1 MATLR
6 LRTTVRHRVSNK
18 IERPADSIHLRSF
31 SASVLDSIVLLTPLR
46 HGAKI
51 SGAQRNSHPNTRDS
65 TMTALA
71 DLDKKLWK
79 DLKKDAKIKSSGW
92 FKKADASVGKHIAA
106 LNKSREKFES
116 SKMAGDLL
124 KYQAALNALADAFD
138 AFSSKKGLDDLQDGA
153 DIKKEALRNQIEDWR
168 RDIAAEKNLINTEIA
183 KLKQAAGPNLEKLDE
198 LEAQKRIE
206 FWNKSKL
213 PWQF

>member
-1 MATLR
+1 
-6 LRTTVRHRVSNK
+6 
-18 IERPADSIHLRSF
+18 
-31 SASVLDSIVLLTPLR
+31 
-46 HGAKI
+46 
-51 SGAQRNSHPNTRDS
+51 
-65 TMTALA
+65 MTALA

-106 LNKSREKFES
+106 LNKAREKFES
-116 SKMAGDLL
+116 SKMASDLL

-153 DIKKEALRNQIEDWR
+153 NVKKEALRNQIEGWR

-183 KLKQAAGPNLEKLDE
+183 KLQQAAGPNLEKLE
-198 LEAQKRIE
+198 QLEAQKRIE
-206 FWNKSKL
+206 IWNRSKL

>member
-1 MATLR
+1 MS
-6 LRTTVRHRVSNK
+6 VQYSVS
-18 IERPADSIHLRSF
+18 P
-31 SASVLDSIVLLTPLR
+31 LTPPR

-51 SGAQRNSHPNTRDS
+51 SGAQKDSHLNTRDN
-65 TMTALA
+65 TIPALA

-92 FKKADASVGKHIAA
+92 FKKADASVGKHIAT
-106 LNKSREKFES
+106 LNKAREKFES
-116 SKMAGDLL
+116 SKMASDLL

-153 DIKKEALRNQIEDWR
+153 NLKKEALRNEIEGWR

-183 KLKQAAGPNLEKLDE
+183 KLQQAAGPNLEKLDQI
-198 LEAQKRIE
+198 EAQKRIDV
-206 FWNKSKL
+206 WNKSKL